1 MKLVQIFNV
10 VDDNNGVVFEVIGD
24 TTTAHKG
31 KQYITVNFDVD
42 NPVRAFKQ
50 KLVSEYLVRMAHTR
64 ESLDW
69 RELDVEIA
77 SIMNARIHAI

>member
-1 MKLVQIFNV
+1 MRLVQIFNV
-10 VDDNNGVVFEVIGD
+10 VDDNMGVVFEVIGD

-31 KQYITVNFDVD
+31 KQYITVYFDVD
-42 NPVRAFKQ
+42 DPERAFKK
-50 KLVSEYLVRMAHTR
+50 KLVADYLVRMAHTR